1 MLSFDLRHFRT
12 NFRALFTAQF
22 ASSVA
27 SFRALMRPL
36 LSIGSEDMEF
46 WRWRHPF
53 CFREIS
59 QDLLSSGTVQL
70 LLRTSFVIV
79 PLLIPFCT
87 SHISPIFISFFVI
100 QHSFHIYSSS
110 SFWSH
115 HLFLFAS
122 SSSLSIVII
131 SHVGIIWT
139 YLSQI
144 FAIFLHQGVVLGCFP
159 LVYHVIT
166 MHWPFSV
173 RFSWLSHTPLIIAM
187 HQSWS
192 FVSLI
197 LPPPSPF
204 SFTHWGVRRTV

>member
-1 MLSFDLRHFRT
+1 METPILFQRDISRPVAR
-12 NFRALFTAQF
+12 RAFVFCRLQVLNYTFPT
-22 ASSVA
+22 
-27 SFRALMRPL
+27 RP
-36 LSIGSEDMEF
+36 
-46 WRWRHPF
+46 R
-53 CFREIS
+53 
-59 QDLLSSGTVQL
+59 SSGTVQL

-115 HLFLFAS
+115 HLFSSAS

-192 FVSLI
+192 FVSLN
-197 LPPPSPF
+197 LKLGWDDELGFVLYSEL
-204 SFTHWGVRRTV
+204 SRYLVTVTVTWKK